1 MSGRAQEP
9 SDLRSRLSRRRL
21 LAATAALAGLPGCA
35 GLDARLAGLFGF
47 ATDSD
52 EAWTVYRARH
62 EDTLI
67 ELARTFRLGYVEF
80 QAANPGVDPW
90 LPGEGT
96 ELRVPT
102 LHLLPDGPRRGILVN
117 VGDMR
122 VYHFAHEDAAP
133 RHYPIGIGREGHDTP
148 LGSTRV
154 VRKRENP
161 TWYPPASVRREKPD
175 LPRAV
180 PPGPDNPL
188 GSHALYLAW
197 PQYLVHG
204 TNIPWSVGRRQ
215 SNGCIR
221 LYPEDIAELY
231 AATPVGTPVTVVD
244 QPVKAQ
250 WLGGRLWVEAHPTL
264 AQANEIEETGRF
276 TPEFDTLELARVL
289 AVAGA
294 HGDAVDLGRVEQ
306 VLVERRGYPVAVTPP
321 LSA

>member
-1 MSGRAQEP
+1 MRGTAITRASR
-9 SDLRSRLSRRRL
+9 SDQLSRRRL
-21 LAATAALAGLPGCA
+21 LAVAAGAFGLGGCA
-35 GLDARLAGLFGF
+35 GLDARLSGWLAGADGG
-47 ATDSD
+47 D

-67 ELARTFRLGYVEF
+67 ELARLLRLGYVEF

-90 LPGEGT
+90 LPGAGT
-96 ELRVPT
+96 ALRVPT
-102 LHLLPDGPRRGILVN
+102 LHLLPDGPRQGLLIN

-122 VYHFAHEDAAP
+122 LYHFVDQNAPP
-133 RHYPIGIGREGHDTP
+133 RHYPIGIGREGHSTP
-148 LGSTRV
+148 LGRTRV
-154 VRKRENP
+154 VKKRENP

-221 LYPEDIAELY
+221 LYPEDIVELF

-244 QPVKAQ
+244 QPVKVQ
-250 WLGGRLWVEAHPTL
+250 WLAGRLWVEAHPTL
-264 AQANEIEETGRF
+264 AQANEIEETGRL
-276 TPEFDTLELARVL
+276 TPEVDPLELARVL
-289 AVAGA
+289 AAAGEHRRLVDVA
-294 HGDAVDLGRVEQ
+294 RVEQ
-306 VLVERRGYPVAVTPP
+306 VLRERRGYAVAVTPP
-321 LSA
+321 VVT